1 MTQYSDLVAKARDKL
16 KVEKWASSIK
26 CIEGQ
31 RHKNNDWIVTTTYKN
46 GDIQIENVSK
56 NTTKFIKSNM
66 SYEDMLDNI
75 SREEA
80 DAIAWN

>member
-26 CIEGQ
+26 MIEG
-31 RHKNNDWIVTTTYKN
+31 RRYEDNDWIVTTTYKN

-66 SYEDMLDNI
+66 SYEDMLDQI

>member
-1 MTQYSDLVAKARDKL
+1 MTQYSDLVEKARDKL
-16 KVEKWASSIK
+16 KVEKWASSVK
-26 CIEGQ
+26 MIEGQ
-31 RHKNNDWIVTTTYKN
+31 RHKDNDWIVTTTYKN

-56 NTTKFIKSNM
+56 NTTTFIKSNM

-80 DAIAWN
+80 DALSW